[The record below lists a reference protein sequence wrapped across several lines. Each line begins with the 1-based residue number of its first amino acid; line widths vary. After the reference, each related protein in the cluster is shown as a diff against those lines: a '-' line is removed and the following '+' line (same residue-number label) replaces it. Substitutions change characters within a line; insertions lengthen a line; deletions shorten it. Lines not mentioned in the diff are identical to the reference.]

1 MEEERYFLEAQASAL
16 NAENASFK
24 KGMNDLESQLADMG
38 KVWDCKENKMSI
50 EDVKECIKD
59 FRVLSDLAEKYR
71 KFLLNSA
78 DAYKGGDEE

>member
-1 MEEERYFLEAQASAL
+1 MEEEKYFLEAQASAL
-16 NAENASFK
+16 SEENARFK
-24 KGMNDLESQLADMG
+24 EGLNDLEFQLADME
-38 KVWDCKENKMSI
+38 KAWDCKENKMSI
-50 EDVKECIKD
+50 EDAKECIKD